1 MTGNMRPI
9 PEHNGITRTEPSDW
23 TYPSATIVAQ
33 KGQSEPPWEYV
44 GLNPGMPANEGGFTD
59 YWQALRRR
67 KGLILLCAIAGGV
80 VGALIMLPG
89 APVYQ
94 ARTSIEIQDINPAIE
109 SLRQTPQQQIPYF
122 ALSDLQTQVKILQSE
137 SLAARTIGKLQKQT
151 SAPTLPVET
160 GLMSL
165 QHRLHIPQ
173 PERLRSRA
181 AMLKDAANSLKVRSA
196 GDVRIIEVFV
206 DSTDPQMAADFANT
220 LADQFIDQ
228 NMEARWNMSQR
239 TGTWLARQLDAM
251 RIKLEQSEVALQDY
265 ARQAGLLYTG
275 GALDEGKGNIEEDRL
290 RQVQLALSSA
300 VSDRV
305 QKESRYRVAIG
316 SQPEAL
322 PDVANDSTLRAYRAQ
337 LTDLQ
342 RQLADL
348 SVTYTSEFSN
358 VKRLRGQIQSLEA
371 ALATER
377 KTVLDRIKNE
387 YDEAMLREKILI
399 ESYDN
404 EAQAV
409 STDAGK
415 AIQYNLLKREVD
427 SNRQLYETML
437 QRVKESAIAAALKAS
452 NIRVVDAALKP
463 MFPYK
468 PNIRMDS
475 ALGLFIGVIFGFGLA
490 VIRERG
496 DRSIRTPGDAPP
508 WLNVPELGVIP
519 SSHTWKRRLD
529 RKRRFVLEG
538 KSEAMAEAFRVVLAS
553 VIQNG
558 GAPKALVV
566 TSSRPSEGKTTVATH
581 LALRLSSIGKT
592 VLLIDAD
599 LSRPCLHDVFGIEND
614 NGLSNILKSRDINE
628 EVIRSAMHKVS
639 SMLTVI
645 PAGPHSSASAD
656 LLFASWMPELLERW
670 KNEFDMVVIDT
681 PPTPQ
686 MSHARLLGR
695 LADGVIVVIRAG
707 HTTREAASAAIQR
720 LSDDQTYV
728 LGTVLNDWNYKISP
742 SDYYGRGWQRRSSGK
757 KMHLLPHDSSS

>member
-290 RQVQLALSSA
+290 RQVQLALIFRCLRPRPEGIPIPGSNRESA
-300 VSDRV
+300 RSFTGCRKRLNPAGIQGATDRPAAAA
-305 QKESRYRVAIG
+305 RRPLG
-316 SQPEAL
+316 
-322 PDVANDSTLRAYRAQ
+322 
-337 LTDLQ
+337 DLY
-342 RQLADL
+342 L
-348 SVTYTSEFSN
+348 EFSN

-387 YDEAMLREKILI
+387 YDEAMLREKIFI

-415 AIQYNLLKREVD
+415 AIQHNLLKREVD

-508 WLNVPELGVIP
+508 WLNVAGTGV
-519 SSHTWKRRLD
+519 
-529 RKRRFVLEG
+529 
-538 KSEAMAEAFRVVLAS
+538 
-553 VIQNG
+553 
-558 GAPKALVV
+558 
-566 TSSRPSEGKTTVATH
+566 
-581 LALRLSSIGKT
+581 
-592 VLLIDAD
+592 
-599 LSRPCLHDVFGIEND
+599 
-614 NGLSNILKSRDINE
+614 
-628 EVIRSAMHKVS
+628 
-639 SMLTVI
+639 
-645 PAGPHSSASAD
+645 
-656 LLFASWMPELLERW
+656 
-670 KNEFDMVVIDT
+670 
-681 PPTPQ
+681 
-686 MSHARLLGR
+686 
-695 LADGVIVVIRAG
+695 
-707 HTTREAASAAIQR
+707 
-720 LSDDQTYV
+720 
-728 LGTVLNDWNYKISP
+728 
-742 SDYYGRGWQRRSSGK
+742 
-757 KMHLLPHDSSS
+757 

>member
-1 MTGNMRPI
+1 MRHL
-9 PEHNGITRTEPSDW
+9 PEHKEVIRTGPSGW
-23 TYPSATIVAQ
+23 TYPGATVIGQ
-33 KGQSEPPWEYV
+33 QSQSEPSWEYV
-44 GLNPGMPANEGGFTD
+44 GLNPDMPPNEGGFMD
-59 YWQALRRR
+59 YWQALRRH
-67 KGLILLCAIAGGV
+67 KGLVLLFAIAGGL
-80 VGALIMLPG
+80 VGVLVTLPR

-94 ARTSIEIQDINPAIE
+94 ARTSIEVQDINPAIE
-109 SLRQTPQQQIPYF
+109 SLRQTPQQQLPYF

-137 SLAARTIGKLQKQT
+137 SLAARTIGKLQLQT
-151 SAPTLPVET
+151 PAPALPVET
-160 GLMSL
+160 ALISL

-173 PERLRSRA
+173 PQRSQSRA
-181 AMLKDAANSLKVRSA
+181 AMLKDAAKSVKVRSE

-206 DSTDPQMAADFANT
+206 DSTDSQMAADFANA

-228 NMEARWNMSQR
+228 NMDARWNMSQR
-239 TGTWLARQLDAM
+239 TGDWLGRQLDAM
-251 RIKLEQSEVALQDY
+251 KVKLEQSEVALQDY

-275 GALDEGKGNIEEDRL
+275 GLSDEGKGNIEEDRL
-290 RQVQLALSSA
+290 RQVQLALSAA

-305 QKESRYRVAIG
+305 QKESRYQVAIAT
-316 SQPEAL
+316 QPEAL

-337 LTDLQ
+337 LTDLR

-348 SVTYTSEFSN
+348 SVTYTPDFSN

-371 ALATER
+371 EVATER

-387 YDEAMLREKILI
+387 YDEAMLREKKLS

-409 STDAGK
+409 SGDAGK

-427 SNRQLYETML
+427 SNRQLYEAML
-437 QRVKESAIAAALKAS
+437 QRVKESGIAAALKAS

-468 PNIRMDS
+468 PNIRMNS
-475 ALGLFIGVIFGFGLA
+475 ALGLFMGVIFGFGLA

-519 SSHTWKRRLD
+519 SSHAWKRRLD
-529 RKRRFVLEG
+529 RKKRFVLEG

-553 VIQNG
+553 VIVSNQNG
-558 GAPKALVV
+558 DSPKALVV
-566 TSSRPSEGKTTVATH
+566 TSSKPSEGKTTVATH

-599 LSRPCLHDVFGIEND
+599 LARPCLHDVFGIGND
-614 NGLSNILKSRDINE
+614 NGLTDILQSPDFNE
-628 EVIRSAMHKVS
+628 EVIRSAMHRVS
-639 SMLTVI
+639 STLTVI
-645 PAGPHSSASAD
+645 PTGPHRSASAD
-656 LLFASWMPELLERW
+656 LLFASCMPELLEKW

-681 PPTPQ
+681 PPMPQ
-686 MSHARLLGR
+686 MSHARILGK
-695 LADGVIVVIRAG
+695 LADGVILVIRAG
-707 HTTREAASAAIQR
+707 RTTREAASAAIQR

-728 LGTVLNDWNYKISP
+728 LGTVLNDWDYKTSP
-742 SDYYGRGWQRRSSGK
+742 SDHYGRG
-757 KMHLLPHDSSS
+757 